1 MIAFAF
7 ALAVFIVVCIL
18 VALLMDVAI
27 RHAGFPPESKPIAIV
42 VVILIGLVGIWRGG
56 YFPW

>member
-1 MIAFAF
+1 MIPF
-7 ALAVFIVVCIL
+7 VFGLILLIVVCIL

-27 RHAGFPPESKPIAIV
+27 ARAGFPPESKPIAIV
-42 VVILIGLVGIWRGG
+42 LVVLIALAGMWRGG